1 MCLLAGSAMG
11 ARQLRGNSNRQGKN
25 LLGTFPFNAQEGE
38 HHGDHHGAG
47 HGANHPA
54 QALES
59 RANRQ
64 KDSSIDVG
72 FGAVPGASPGADG
85 KKCYDKATTVVQD
98 APKEQ
103 CTLEL
108 QRTCKHVTKMVP
120 KLEATEQ
127 CVNVPKEVRTRSSNS
142 NSKDAVDEKP
152 INGRGSLH
160 KEASITDKERI
171 KKPCPNCEKE
181 FAMSFLSRHIRQ
193 VH

>member
-1 MCLLAGSAMG
+1 M
-11 ARQLRGNSNRQGKN
+11 
-25 LLGTFPFNAQEGE
+25 E
-38 HHGDHHGAG
+38 HIQSINVEKHL
-47 HGANHPA
+47 A

-59 RANRQ
+59 HANRQ
-64 KDSSIDVG
+64 GDSSINVG

-127 CVNVPKEVRTRSSNS
+127 CVDVPKEVRTRSSNS
-142 NSKDAVDEKP
+142 NSEDAMDEKP
-152 INGRGSLH
+152 ITGRGSLH
-160 KEASITDKERI
+160 KEASIKDKENGLKRRVTSTVSGDKNKVNDNAGVKLNAPEEQI
-171 KKPCPNCEKE
+171 VKPEVKEKGVPISAH
-181 FAMSFLSRHIRQ
+181 FILMRNNATGTMNK
-193 VH
+193 